1 METKEI
7 KVIDTTSNTET
18 SLKNTAN
25 PKKSTLGNSVFGT
38 LNYLGFAKIQNT
50 EHQQTTMKD
59 KVAALWNK
67 LNKKEELEI
76 FDEKGWCTLI
86 KDTFGLEDSEVGNR
100 GPKWDSLESR
110 QRYKVF
116 VDGVAFEPEF
126 TAKQKAKLEEVE
138 HSVPAFESNVG
149 QAIVPPQT
157 PQAIVPETPK
167 AIVPE
172 MPQAIVPETPQAIV
186 PTAIVPETAVAD
198 ISQAMVPPK
207 EQVELNGEELSYV
220 DKMKGFLSKGTWTT
234 EQLITSLSKKIGVE
248 KATMILSLAQ

>member
-157 PQAIVPETPK
+157 PQAIVPETP
-167 AIVPE
+167 
-172 MPQAIVPETPQAIV
+172 QAIV

-234 EQLITSLSKKIGVE
+234 EQLITSLSEKIGVE